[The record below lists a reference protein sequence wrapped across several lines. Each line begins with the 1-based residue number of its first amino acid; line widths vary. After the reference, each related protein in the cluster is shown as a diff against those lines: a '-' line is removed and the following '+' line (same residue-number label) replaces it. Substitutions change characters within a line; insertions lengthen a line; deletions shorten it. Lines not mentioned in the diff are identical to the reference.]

1 MAFDL
6 SNYVDV
12 PARLRMALE
21 KYPNMSVLEHPVQVR
36 EVDGKTYIE
45 VTVEVICNDDADR
58 RATASAW
65 EIHPGQTPYTKESEM
80 MNSSTSALGRALG
93 FLGFGIAKSIASQ
106 DEVRA
111 RQEFKEKIKTKQ
123 DEDLKQ
129 AFKAVDSHGSATP
142 KQIGFL
148 KSLARGKGWDDLQL
162 LDYIHRLLQVD
173 DVVVETLT
181 SGQCHAVIDGL
192 KK

>member
-21 KYPNMSVLEHPVQVR
+21 RYPNMSVLEHPVQVR

-65 EIHPGQTPYTKESEM
+65 EIHPGHTPYTKESEM

-93 FLGFGIAKSIASQ
+93 FLGFGISKSIASQ

-111 RQEFKEKIKTKQ
+111 RQEYKEKIKASV
-123 DEDLKQ
+123 EP
-129 AFKAVDSHGSATP
+129 DSHGSATA

-148 KSLARGKGWDDLQL
+148 KSLARGKGWDDVQL
-162 LDYIHRLLQVD
+162 LEYIHRLLQVD
-173 DVVVETLT
+173 DVIVETL
-181 SGQCHAVIDGL
+181 SAGQCSAVIDGL

>member
-12 PARLRMALE
+12 PARLRMALNQ
-21 KYPNMSVLEHPVQVR
+21 YPNMSVLEHPVQIR

-65 EIHPGQTPYTKESEM
+65 EIHPGHTPYTKE

-106 DEVRA
+106 DEIRA
-111 RQEFKEKIKTKQ
+111 RQEYTEKVKTVSQ
-123 DEDLKQ
+123 P
-129 AFKAVDSHGSATP
+129 DSHASPTP
-142 KQIGFL
+142 KQLGFL

-162 LDYIHRLLQVD
+162 LDYIHKLLQVD

-181 SGQCHAVIDGL
+181 AGQCSTVIDGL

>member
-21 KYPNMSVLEHPVQVR
+21 QYPNMSVLEHPVQVR

-65 EIHPGQTPYTKESEM
+65 EIHPGHTPYTKESEM

-111 RQEFKEKIKTKQ
+111 RQDYKEKIKASV
-123 DEDLKQ
+123 EP
-129 AFKAVDSHGSATP
+129 DSHGSATA

-148 KSLARGKGWDDLQL
+148 KSLQRGKGMDDLKMLEFMQ
-162 LDYIHRLLQVD
+162 HALQAN
-173 DVVVETLT
+173 DVVMETLT
-181 SGQCHAVIDGL
+181 STQISKVIEAMKL
-192 KK
+192 

>member
-21 KYPNMSVLEHPVQVR
+21 RYPNMSVLEHPVQVR

-65 EIHPGQTPYTKESEM
+65 EIHPGHTPYTKESEM

-111 RQEFKEKIKTKQ
+111 RQDYKEKIKASV
-123 DEDLKQ
+123 EP
-129 AFKAVDSHGSATP
+129 DSHGSATA

-148 KSLARGKGWDDLQL
+148 KSLQRGKGMDDLKMLEFMQ
-162 LDYIHRLLQVD
+162 HALQAN
-173 DVVVETLT
+173 DVVMETLT
-181 SGQCHAVIDGL
+181 STQISKVIEAMKL
-192 KK
+192 

>member
-21 KYPNMSVLEHPVQVR
+21 QYPNMTVLEHPVQVR
-36 EVDGKTYIE
+36 EADGKTYIE
-45 VTVEVICNDDADR
+45 VTVEVICNDEADR

-65 EIHPGQTPYTKESEM
+65 EIHPGHTPYTKESEM

-93 FLGFGIAKSIASQ
+93 FLGFGINKSIASQ
-106 DEVRA
+106 NEIRA
-111 RQEFKEKIKTKQ
+111 RQDYTEKVKEAK
-123 DEDLKQ
+123 DPES
-129 AFKAVDSHGSATP
+129 FGSASA

-148 KSLARGKGWDDLQL
+148 KSLARGKAWDDYQL
-162 LDYIHRLLQVD
+162 LEFIHKITGD
-173 DVVVETLT
+173 DSVVIETLT
-181 SGQCHAVIDGL
+181 NTQCTKVISGL
-192 KK
+192 KA

>member
-21 KYPNMSVLEHPVQVR
+21 RYPNMSVLEHPVQVR

-65 EIHPGQTPYTKESEM
+65 EIHPGHTPYTKESEM

-111 RQEFKEKIKTKQ
+111 RQEYTEKVKTANQ
-123 DEDLKQ
+123 PDL
-129 AFKAVDSHGSATP
+129 HGSATP

-148 KSLARGKGWDDLQL
+148 KSLARGKGWDDVQL
-162 LDYIHRLLQVD
+162 LEYIHRLLQVD

-181 SGQCHAVIDGL
+181 AGQCSAVIDGL

>member
-21 KYPNMSVLEHPVQVR
+21 HYPNMSVLEHPVQVR

-65 EIHPGQTPYTKESEM
+65 EIHPGHTPYTKDSEM

-111 RQEFKEKIKTKQ
+111 RQEYKEKIKASVEP
-123 DEDLKQ
+123 D
-129 AFKAVDSHGSATP
+129 AHGSATA

-148 KSLARGKGWDDLQL
+148 KSLARGKGWDDMQL
-162 LDYIHRLLQVD
+162 LEYIHRLLQVD

>member
-21 KYPNMSVLEHPVQVR
+21 QYPNMNVLEHPVQVR

-65 EIHPGQTPYTKESEM
+65 EYLVM
-80 MNSSTSALGRALG
+80 MRAPVSKSQNLTVESALPDMIKNNILKA
-93 FLGFGIAKSIASQ
+93 ISI
-106 DEVRA
+106 
-111 RQEFKEKIKTKQ
+111 ILTN
-123 DEDLKQ
+123 
-129 AFKAVDSHGSATP
+129 
-142 KQIGFL
+142 
-148 KSLARGKGWDDLQL
+148 
-162 LDYIHRLLQVD
+162 YY
-173 DVVVETLT
+173 TL
-181 SGQCHAVIDGL
+181 I
-192 KK
+192 

>member
-21 KYPNMSVLEHPVQVR
+21 QYPNMSVLEHPVQVR

-45 VTVEVICNDDADR
+45 VTVEVHCNDDADR

-65 EIHPGQTPYTKESEM
+65 EIHPGHTPYTKESEM

-111 RQEFKEKIKTKQ
+111 RQEFTDKIKTKQ
-123 DEDLKQ
+123 DNDLRQ

-162 LDYIHRLLQVD
+162 LDYIHKLLGVD
-173 DVVVETLT
+173 DVIVETLT
-181 SGQCHAVIDGL
+181 AGQCSAVIDGL

>member
-1 MAFDL
+1 
-6 SNYVDV
+6 
-12 PARLRMALE
+12 MALE
-21 KYPNMSVLEHPVQVR
+21 QYPNMSVLEHPVQVR

-45 VTVEVICNDDADR
+45 VTVEVHCNDDADR

-65 EIHPGQTPYTKESEM
+65 EIHPGHTPYTKESEM

-93 FLGFGIAKSIASQ
+93 FLGFGVAKSIASQ

-111 RQEFKEKIKTKQ
+111 RQEYTDKVKEANQPDT
-123 DEDLKQ
+123 
-129 AFKAVDSHGSATP
+129 HGSATP

-162 LDYIHRLLQVD
+162 LDYIHKLLRVD
-173 DVVVETLT
+173 DVIVETLT
-181 SGQCHAVIDGL
+181 AGQCSTVIDGL

>member
-21 KYPNMSVLEHPVQVR
+21 QYPNMNVLEHPVQVR

-65 EIHPGQTPYTKESEM
+65 EIHPGHTPYTKESEM

-111 RQEFKEKIKTKQ
+111 RQEYTDKVKEANQPDT
-123 DEDLKQ
+123 
-129 AFKAVDSHGSATP
+129 HGSATP

-162 LDYIHRLLQVD
+162 LDYIHKALNVD

-181 SGQCHAVIDGL
+181 SGQCRVIIDGL

>member
-12 PARLRMALE
+12 AARLRMAIE
-21 KYPNMSVLEHPVQVR
+21 HYPNMSVLEHPVQVR

-65 EIHPGQTPYTKESEM
+65 EIHPGHTPYTKESEM

-93 FLGFGIAKSIASQ
+93 FLGFGITKSIASQ
-106 DEVRA
+106 DEVKA
-111 RQEFKEKIKTKQ
+111 RQEYTEKIKTPK
-123 DEDLKQ
+123 DPES
-129 AFKAVDSHGSATP
+129 FGSASA

-148 KSLARGKGWDDLQL
+148 KSLARGKAWDDFQL
-162 LDYIHRLLQVD
+162 LEFIHKITGD
-173 DVVVETLT
+173 DSLVLETLT
-181 SGQCHAVIDGL
+181 GTQCSKVIEGI
-192 KK
+192 KA

>member
-1 MAFDL
+1 MAGFDL

-12 PARLRMALE
+12 PARLSMALE
-21 KYPNMSVLEHPVQVR
+21 QYPNMSVLEHPVQVR

-65 EIHPGQTPYTKESEM
+65 EIHPGHTPFTKESEM

-111 RQEFKEKIKTKQ
+111 RQEYTEKV
-123 DEDLKQ
+123 
-129 AFKAVDSHGSATP
+129 KASNQPDAHGSATP
-142 KQIGFL
+142 KQLGFL

-162 LDYIHRLLQVD
+162 LEYIHRLLQVD

-181 SGQCHAVIDGL
+181 SGQCHAIIDGL

>member
-21 KYPNMSVLEHPVQVR
+21 QYPNMSVLEHPVQVR

-65 EIHPGQTPYTKESEM
+65 EIHPGHTPYTKESEM

-111 RQEFKEKIKTKQ
+111 RQEYTDKVKEVNQPDT
-123 DEDLKQ
+123 
-129 AFKAVDSHGSATP
+129 HGSATP

-162 LDYIHRLLQVD
+162 LDYIHRALNVD

-181 SGQCHAVIDGL
+181 SGQCRVIIDGL

>member
-21 KYPNMSVLEHPVQVR
+21 QYPNMSVLEHPVQVR

-45 VTVEVICNDDADR
+45 VTVEVHCNDEADR

-65 EIHPGQTPYTKESEM
+65 EIHPGHTPYTKESEM

-111 RQEFKEKIKTKQ
+111 RQEYTDKVKEANQPDT
-123 DEDLKQ
+123 
-129 AFKAVDSHGSATP
+129 HGSATA
-142 KQIGFL
+142 KQISFL

-162 LDYIHRLLQVD
+162 LDYIHKALNVD

-181 SGQCHAVIDGL
+181 SGQCRVIIDGL

>member
-45 VTVEVICNDDADR
+45 VTVEVHCNDDADR

-65 EIHPGQTPYTKESEM
+65 EIHPGHTPYTKESEM

-111 RQEFKEKIKTKQ
+111 RQEFKEKVKTKQ
-123 DEDLKQ
+123 DDDLKQ
-129 AFKAVDSHGSATP
+129 AFKTVDSHANPTP

-162 LDYIHRLLQVD
+162 LEYIHRLLQVD
-173 DVVVETLT
+173 DVIVETLT
-181 SGQCHAVIDGL
+181 AGQCSAVIDGL

>member
-1 MAFDL
+1 MAGFDL

-21 KYPNMSVLEHPVQVR
+21 QYPNMSVLEHPVQVR

-65 EIHPGQTPYTKESEM
+65 EIHPGHTPFTKESEM

-111 RQEFKEKIKTKQ
+111 RQEYTEKV
-123 DEDLKQ
+123 
-129 AFKAVDSHGSATP
+129 KASNQPDAHGSATP
-142 KQIGFL
+142 KQLGFL

-162 LDYIHRLLQVD
+162 LEYIHRLLQVD

-181 SGQCHAVIDGL
+181 SGQCHAIIDGL